1 MDSASSSPLL
11 IALLGGSFNPPH
23 AGHFRI
29 AIECAE
35 ALFPAETLFVP
46 CACPPHKSEDNLLP
60 FDFRVALLR
69 AALAEAGMDKS
80 FGVCEVESE
89 RSGPSYT
96 ADTLAILVA
105 RRPDARLAFIMGGE
119 DYAQLATW
127 RRWRELPAL
136 ADLVVLPRG
145 ERSRESFCDTTRSL
159 WPEARRTQTPFP
171 AVTEAFALPGGERLL
186 FLPQPLLDISSSM
199 TRERWLQ
206 GRRLDF
212 LMPQSVRKLL
222 REQESMVKRLW
233 ERIPE
238 SAGGR

>member
-1 MDSASSSPLL
+1 MDAVSSSMPL

-35 ALFPAETLFVP
+35 ALLPAETLFVP
-46 CACPPHKSEDNLLP
+46 CACPPHKSADNLLP

-80 FGVCEVESE
+80 FGVCEVEGE

-96 ADTLAILVA
+96 ADTLAILSA
-105 RRPDARLAFIMGGE
+105 RRPGTRLAFIMGGE

-159 WPEARRTQTPFP
+159 WPEARKTQTPFP
-171 AVTEAFALPGGERLL
+171 AVAEAFALPEGGRLL

-199 TRERWLQ
+199 TRERWLH

-212 LMPQSVRKLL
+212 LLPQSVQNLL
-222 REQESMVKRLW
+222 RERESVVRQLW
-233 ERIPE
+233 GRFPK
-238 SAGGR
+238 SAGCR